1 MLPIRPL
8 HNKIFFQ
15 FEESIVK
22 NKTGTRGFES
32 VSAAGIV
39 VMANDEDAAKTG
51 RWAKVLSVGPN
62 VSEVKAGDRICIHP
76 LRWTSMMTVDS
87 VNFWQTNDDE
97 VLLIQD

>member
-15 FEESIVK
+15 FEDKIVQG
-22 NKTGTRGFES
+22 NTGVRGFES
-32 VSAAGIV
+32 KSEAGIV
-39 VMANDEDAAKTG
+39 VMSNDEDATMTG
-51 RWAKVLSVGPN
+51 RWAKVLSVGPK
-62 VSEVKAGDRICIHP
+62 VAEIKAGDRICIHP
-76 LRWTSMMTVDS
+76 LRWTSMMTVEQ

>member
-15 FEESIVK
+15 FEDRIVK

-32 VSAAGIV
+32 VSEAGIV
-39 VMANDEDAAKTG
+39 VMADDEDSTQKG
-51 RWAKVLSVGPN
+51 RWARVLNVGPT
-62 VSEVKAGDRICIHP
+62 VSEIKAGDRICIHP
-76 LRWTSMMTVDS
+76 LRWTSVMNVDG
-87 VNFWQTNDDE
+87 VDFWQTNDEE